1 MGEERHHLIR
11 AETVKERG
19 RERVFD
25 RQIQNEYSLCVC
37 VNKEEE
43 GERWGKER
51 NQDTSFTVCLL
62 PRKEKIQLKS
72 F

>member
-43 GERWGKER
+43 GERWENR
-51 NQDTSFTVCLL
+51 EIRTQALRCVCC
-62 PRKEKIQLKS
+62 PEKKKYN
-72 F
+72 

>member
-25 RQIQNEYSLCVC
+25 RQIQNEYILCVC
-37 VNKEEE
+37 VNKEE
-43 GERWGKER
+43 GERDGENR
-51 NQDTSFTVCLL
+51 EIRTQVLRCVCC
-62 PRKEKIQLKS
+62 PEKKKYN
-72 F
+72 